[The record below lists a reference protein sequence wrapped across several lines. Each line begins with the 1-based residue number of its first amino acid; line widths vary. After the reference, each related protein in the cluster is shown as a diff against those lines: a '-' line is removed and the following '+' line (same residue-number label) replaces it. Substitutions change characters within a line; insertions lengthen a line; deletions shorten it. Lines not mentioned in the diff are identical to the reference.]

1 MKTLLLVL
9 MLCTSAFGAR
19 FKMTAHHRVH
29 AKGLK
34 RGRLMLPFRVEA
46 PNVAAIPDGF
56 DLRGK
61 ISPIL
66 DQGECGD
73 CYACGTTSSL
83 SDALMLQGLPKGTLS
98 PQYFAD
104 YSGNKCEGG
113 WFDVMGLAS
122 TPKGVPTVSNY
133 PMTNVDQAPQPVKG
147 SLGSSL
153 SYAMLGSS
161 SGVTPRD
168 IEAFMVKY
176 GYPVPVDMAAGAG
189 RFEDYQSGV
198 YDGCVANAAVD
209 HIVAIVGWSNEGT
222 TFGSN
227 GYLPSGKGYWI
238 VRNSWS
244 TQFGEAGFFRIA
256 MTDANGN
263 KCNSFASDAAVFFYP
278 KRK

>member
-1 MKTLLLVL
+1 M
-9 MLCTSAFGAR
+9 
-19 FKMTAHHRVH
+19 
-29 AKGLK
+29 
-34 RGRLMLPFRVEA
+34 
-46 PNVAAIPDGF
+46 
-56 DLRGK
+56 
-61 ISPIL
+61 
-66 DQGECGD
+66 
-73 CYACGTTSSL
+73 
-83 SDALMLQGLPKGTLS
+83 
-98 PQYFAD
+98 
-104 YSGNKCEGG
+104 
-113 WFDVMGLAS
+113 AS

-227 GYLPSGKGYWI
+227 GYLPSGEGLLDRQEFLVDP
-238 VRNSWS
+238 VRR
-244 TQFGEAGFFRIA
+244 GGLLPY
-256 MTDANGN
+256 
-263 KCNSFASDAAVFFYP
+263 SDDRCERQQV
-278 KRK
+278 